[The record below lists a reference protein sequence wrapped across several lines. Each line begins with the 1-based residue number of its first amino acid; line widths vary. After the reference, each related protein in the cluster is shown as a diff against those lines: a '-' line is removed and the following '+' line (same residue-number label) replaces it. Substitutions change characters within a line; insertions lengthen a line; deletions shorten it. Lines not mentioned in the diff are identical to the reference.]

1 MVIARDAQGVEVGRA
16 VGATVWGGV
25 EIREV
30 ETFLVLAEELHF
42 GRTAARMR
50 VSVARVSQTVRLL
63 ERRVGGALF
72 ERTSRRVWLT
82 GLGESLLV
90 ELRPA
95 FAELD
100 RSLAAAAGRARGLA
114 ERLRIGHI
122 VTVENV
128 PRLGELIAEFERR
141 CPSTRVRRLRFD
153 LLDYVGSL
161 HRDEVDVWFTWWPT
175 PAPDG
180 DPAAGLRCGP
190 PISTR
195 GRSLLVG
202 RDHPLAGR
210 TWIGLADLVE
220 HPVMAMP
227 KQGPALFR
235 ERWIPPTAP
244 NGAPIAVVDMEWPGH
259 FHELPPILERG
270 EVGWL
275 TIEGFLDTVSMPRTV
290 VAVPVRDAPRF
301 GLVPWWLADRETP
314 TIRAFLEVA
323 EDLERMPAGR

>member
-1 MVIARDAQGVEVGRA
+1 MV
-16 VGATVWGGV
+16 ATVWGGV

-50 VSVARVSQTVRLL
+50 VSVARVSQTVRRL

-95 FAELD
+95 VAELD
-100 RSLAAAAGRARGLA
+100 RCLATAAGRARGLG
-114 ERLRIGHI
+114 ELLRIGNI

-128 PRLGELIAEFERR
+128 PRLGELVEEFERR
-141 CPSTRVRRLRFD
+141 FPTTAVRRLRFD
-153 LLDYVGSL
+153 LLSYVESL
-161 HRDEVDVWFTWWPT
+161 RDGEVDVWFTWWPG
-175 PAPDG
+175 PEPDG
-180 DPAAGLRCGP
+180 DPAVGLRCGP
-190 PISTR
+190 PISTC
-195 GRSLLVG
+195 GRALLVG
-202 RDHPLAGR
+202 LGHPLAGR
-210 TWIGLADLVE
+210 ASIGLADLVE

-227 KQGPALFR
+227 RHGPALFR

-244 NGAPIAVVDMEWPGH
+244 NGAPLAVADVAWPGH
-259 FHELPPILERG
+259 FHELPPILECG

-290 VAVPVRDAPRF
+290 VAVPVRDAPPF
-301 GLVPWWLADRETP
+301 GLIPWWRADRETA
-314 TIRAFLEVA
+314 TVRAFLEVA
-323 EDLERMPAGR
+323 AEFGPARAAR